1 MDSHAGWV
9 LRARGV
15 HGAFVPAQQ
24 LQLGQDSLC
33 CRLAWEQTWSPR
45 KHFDSW
51 DHCEEF
57 GADHGV

>member
-9 LRARGV
+9 LRARGAL
-15 HGAFVPAQQ
+15 GAFLPPLQ

-33 CRLAWEQTWSPR
+33 CKLLAWEETWSPR

-51 DHCEEF
+51 WPL
-57 GADHGV
+57 